1 MTRRR
6 RFAPTSEHP
15 AQFSMLPGE
24 AYHALPRPPAA
35 LPGSLGCAT
44 RVAGLVAYGLD
55 QARIERGRSREDV
68 AARMSDLTGERI
80 TRDMLNAMTADSHQ
94 GHRFPL
100 QWLPAF
106 VEATGSYELLTQIA
120 ELVGAMVLI
129 GQAVIAAKMA
139 EQDRLVAEALAEKR
153 RLARLGGRHA

>member
-6 RFAPTSEHP
+6 RTGTGAHP
-15 AQFSMLPGE
+15 AQFSMLPDV
-24 AYHALPRPPAA
+24 YCALPKPSVA

-68 AARMSDLTGERI
+68 AARMSELTGERI
-80 TRDMLNAMTADSHQ
+80 SKDMLNAMTADSHQ

-106 VEATGSYELLTQIA
+106 AEATGDYTLLTQIA

-129 GQAVIAAKMA
+129 GQDVIAAKMA
-139 EQDRLVAEALAEKR
+139 EQDRIAAQAQAEKR
-153 RLARLGGRHA
+153 RLAKIGGRHA

>member
-6 RFAPTSEHP
+6 RFAPTNPHP
-15 AQFSMLPGE
+15 SQFSLLPD
-24 AYHALPRPPAA
+24 AFHALPKAPAA

-55 QARIERGRSREDV
+55 QARIERGRGREAV
-68 AARMSDLTGERI
+68 ATRMSELTGERI
-80 TRDMLNAMTADSHQ
+80 TVPMLNAMTADSHQ

-106 VEATGSYELLTQIA
+106 VEATGCYELMTQIA
-120 ELVGAMVLI
+120 ELIGAMVLI
-129 GQAVIAAKMA
+129 GDDVIRAKMA
-139 EQDRLVAEALAEKR
+139 EQDRIAAQAQAEKR
-153 RLARLGGRHA
+153 RLARMAGRDA

>member
-6 RFAPTSEHP
+6 RSTPTSDHP
-15 AQFSMLPGE
+15 GQISMLPHV
-24 AYHALPRPPAA
+24 YHALPRPPTA

-68 AARMSDLTGERI
+68 AARMAELTGERI
-80 TRDMLNAMTADSHQ
+80 SKDMLNAMTAESHQ

-106 VEATGSYELLTQIA
+106 VEATGCYELLTQMA
-120 ELVGAMVLI
+120 ELIGALVLI
-129 GQAVIAAKMA
+129 GQDVIAAKMA
-139 EQDRLVAEALAEKR
+139 EQDRVVADALAEKR
-153 RLARLGGRHA
+153 RLAKLGGRHA